1 MPNISPANDTIKALI
16 VLLLVAAWPFANFM
30 YVNADVAFEFWHVVG
45 YGAGTFVFF
54 LAVFSAV
61 KLIFRRKTSLHISL
75 ILCAFII
82 ALFNFDNILLL
93 GEEAGNIRQRYSG
106 LVWVVL
112 TILLMWAASRF
123 ANLSKAWAIS
133 VTAAAVMF
141 VVPTVGYVVQELAYA
156 SQSAAPSSEPGISK
170 PLAGVPEV
178 RPNIYI
184 IVPDSYPRADVL
196 RSVYGF
202 DNSKFEAQLRAR
214 GFKVS
219 DKSYANYYT
228 TFLSMSSM
236 FNMEYHDKIM
246 RPEGATANMLETLGA
261 FGYSEKK
268 HENVTIGNSNFVNA
282 LKSYGYKY
290 VFSGVFHCDDS
301 MDYCFA
307 RSWIF
312 IPQNLSLLT
321 PFDVI
326 RSFAKWHFNWDISVP
341 ALMGTPLYLE
351 LPEIMASRPGM
362 EISPFYMYAHLMLPH
377 APYRFHADCSEI
389 KEEVFVRDAF
399 VKDAIPYFTG
409 QVECLNSQVIAAIDE
424 IEAQD
429 PGANIIVQ
437 ADTGT
442 IVLDAFHTPIAEWRD
457 EQFEEA
463 YAILSAVKLSDSCM
477 DDIYDSYTP
486 VNLTRIVLT
495 CIDGVERPRLPD
507 ISYMVN
513 GTWELEDGQPIG
525 KVVHRDGP

>member
-1 MPNISPANDTIKALI
+1 MRNFSPSHDTIKALI

-54 LAVFSAV
+54 LAVFCTV
-61 KLIFRRKTSLHISL
+61 KLIFRRTSSLHISL

-82 ALFNFDNILLL
+82 ALFNFNNILVL
-93 GEEAGNIRQRYSG
+93 GEEVGSIRQRYSG
-106 LVWVVL
+106 LVWIVL

-123 ANLSKAWAIS
+123 ANLLKAWAIS
-133 VTAAAVMF
+133 VTAASVMF
-141 VVPTVGYVVQELAYA
+141 VVPMVGYVVQELAYA
-156 SQSAAPSSEPGISK
+156 SESAAPGPEPGISK
-170 PLAGVPEV
+170 PLAGVPEA

-196 RSVYGF
+196 QNVYGF
-202 DNSKFEAQLRAR
+202 DNSKFIAELSAR
-214 GFKVS
+214 GFKVA

-236 FNMEYHDKIM
+236 FNMEYHDKIV
-246 RPEGATANMLETLGA
+246 RSTGATADMLESLGA
-261 FGYSEKK
+261 LGYSEEK
-268 HENVTIGNSNFVNA
+268 HENATIGNSNFVNT
-282 LKSYGYKY
+282 LKSYGYTY
-290 VFSGVFHCDDS
+290 VFSGVFRCDDS

-321 PFDVI
+321 PFDLI
-326 RSFAKWHFNWDISVP
+326 RSFARWHFDWDISVP
-341 ALMGTPLYLE
+341 TLMGTPLYLE
-351 LPEIMASRPGM
+351 LPEMMASRPGM
-362 EISPFYMYAHLMLPH
+362 ENSPYYMYFHLMLPH
-377 APYRFHADCSEI
+377 APYRFQADCSAI
-389 KEEVFVRDAF
+389 KEDVFVRDAF
-399 VKDAIPYFTG
+399 VKDAMPYFVG
-409 QVECLNSQVIAAIDE
+409 QVECLNSQIIAAIDE

-429 PGANIIVQ
+429 PSANIIVQ

-463 YAILSAVKLSDSCM
+463 YAILSAVKLGDSCM
-477 DDIYDSYTP
+477 DKLYDSYTP

-495 CIDGVERPRLPD
+495 CVDGVERPRLPD
-507 ISYMVN
+507 ISYKVN
-513 GTWELEDGQPIG
+513 SAWELEDGQPVG